1 MPPSQSPIISA
12 HYNHLRHGGHHHGR
26 GHHHQNGSNGSSPAS
41 RHNLHNGHSPSLGG
55 MTTDSGTTASGSS
68 KIKCVFLGD
77 GAVGKT
83 SLIVSY
89 TTNGYPNEYIPT
101 AIDTYDVV
109 VHVDGEPV
117 TFEMCDTP
125 GQDDFDTLRPLVY
138 PNTDVFLICFSVV
151 SPSSFSNVKEKWV
164 AEIKKSRNSE
174 KGKGV
179 KANVPMILVG
189 TQSDLR
195 NDVNTRVELAKY
207 KEQPVSENEA
217 KKLANSLGCECYIET
232 SALTQ
237 HNLKEVFDEAIMAG
251 LKGRKMKEKKAA
263 KKAQRTGT
271 NRGCAPC
278 AIL

>member
-1 MPPSQSPIISA
+1 MAPSQSPIISP
-12 HYNHLRHGGHHHGR
+12 HYNHLRGHR
-26 GHHHQNGSNGSSPAS
+26 AGHPQNGSAGSSPAS
-41 RHNLHNGHSPSLGG
+41 RHLAHNGHSPSLGG
-55 MTTDSGTTASGSS
+55 MTNDSNSGS

-138 PNTDVFLICFSVV
+138 PNTDVFLLCFSVV
-151 SPSSFSNVKEKWV
+151 SPSSFLNIKEKWIP
-164 AEIKKSRNSE
+164 EIKKSKE
-174 KGKGV
+174 KGS
-179 KANVPMILVG
+179 KAVPIILVG

-207 KEQPVSENEA
+207 KEQPVTESEA
-217 KKLANSLGCECYIET
+217 KKT
-232 SALTQ
+232 SQ
-237 HNLKEVFDEAIMAG
+237 
-251 LKGRKMKEKKAA
+251 
-263 KKAQRTGT
+263 
-271 NRGCAPC
+271 
-278 AIL
+278 

>member
-1 MPPSQSPIISA
+1 MAPSQSPIISP
-12 HYNHLRHGGHHHGR
+12 HYNHLRSHGHKK
-26 GHHHQNGSNGSSPAS
+26 QNGSASSSPAS
-41 RHNLHNGHSPSLGG
+41 RHHYRGQNGHSPA
-55 MTTDSGTTASGSS
+55 MTSDSSSS

-151 SPSSFSNVKEKWV
+151 SPSSFMNIREKWV
-164 AEIKKSRNSE
+164 PEIKKSKE
-174 KGKGV
+174 KGS
-179 KANVPMILVG
+179 KAVPIILVG

-195 NDVNTRVELAKY
+195 NDVNARVELAKY
-207 KEQPVSENEA
+207 KEQPIMEQEA
-217 KKLANSLGCECYIET
+217 KKLAKDLGAESYIET

-251 LKGRKMKEKKAA
+251 LKGRKIKDKSAA
-263 KKAQRTGT
+263 KKAARQQ
-271 NRGCAPC
+271 GCAC
-278 AIL
+278 III

>member
-1 MPPSQSPIISA
+1 
-12 HYNHLRHGGHHHGR
+12 
-26 GHHHQNGSNGSSPAS
+26 
-41 RHNLHNGHSPSLGG
+41 
-55 MTTDSGTTASGSS
+55 MTSTDSASNS

-151 SPSSFSNVKEKWV
+151 CPSSFLNIREKWIP
-164 AEIKKSRNSE
+164 EIKKSKE
-174 KGKGV
+174 KGS
-179 KANVPMILVG
+179 KAVPIILVG

-195 NDVNTRVELAKY
+195 NDVNARVELAKY
-207 KEQPVSENEA
+207 KEQPIMEQEA
-217 KKLANSLGCECYIET
+217 KKLAKDLGAESYIET

-251 LKGRKMKEKKAA
+251 LKGRKIKDKSAKKAA
-263 KKAQRTGT
+263 RQQ
-271 NRGCAPC
+271 GCACIIIWRHCSWPF
-278 AIL
+278 AI

>member
-1 MPPSQSPIISA
+1 MPPSQSPIISP
-12 HYNHLRHGGHHHGR
+12 HYNHLRQVAAAANGTKNSSNNSSPRHFPR
-26 GHHHQNGSNGSSPAS
+26 QQNG
-41 RHNLHNGHSPSLGG
+41 HYSPSLGG
-55 MTTDSGTTASGSS
+55 MTNDSSNTNSS

-89 TTNGYPNEYIPT
+89 TTNGYPNEYVPT

-117 TFEMCDTP
+117 TFEMNDTP

-138 PNTDVFLICFSVV
+138 PNTDVFLLCFSVV
-151 SPSSFSNVKEKWV
+151 SPSSFTNIREKWIP
-164 AEIKKSRNSE
+164 EIKKSGS
-174 KGKGV
+174 KS
-179 KANVPMILVG
+179 VPLILVG

-207 KEQPVSENEA
+207 KESPITEAEA
-217 KKLANSLGCECYIET
+217 KKLCKDLNCESYIET

-237 HNLKEVFDEAIMAG
+237 HNLKEVFDEAIIYG
-251 LKGRKMKEKKAA
+251 LKGRKIKEKIAA
-263 KKAQRTGT
+263 KKAARQQ
-271 NRGCAPC
+271 GCNC
-278 AIL
+278 VIL

>member
-1 MPPSQSPIISA
+1 MPPSQSPVISSSQ
-12 HYNHLRHGGHHHGR
+12 YNHLRPGARRIH
-26 GHHHQNGSNGSSPAS
+26 NGSNNSSP
-41 RHNLHNGHSPSLGG
+41 RYLHNGHSPSLGNG
-55 MTTDSGTTASGSS
+55 NGPQDGNSS

-109 VHVDGEPV
+109 VHVDDEPV

-138 PNTDVFLICFSVV
+138 PNTDVFLLCFSVV
-151 SPSSFSNVKEKWV
+151 SPSSFQNIREKWIP
-164 AEIKKSRNSE
+164 EIKKSTKNKQ
-174 KGKGV
+174 KGI
-179 KANVPMILVG
+179 PLILVG

-207 KEQPVSENEA
+207 KEVPVTEMEA
-217 KKLANSLGCECYIET
+217 KKLAKDLGCENYIET

-237 HNLKEVFDEAIMAG
+237 HNLKEVFDEAIMAS
-251 LKGRKMKEKKAA
+251 LKGRRIKEKMAA
-263 KKAQRTGT
+263 KKAARQQ
-271 NRGCAPC
+271 GCNC

>member
-1 MPPSQSPIISA
+1 MIIFIFYLS
-12 HYNHLRHGGHHHGR
+12 GGLTLD
-26 GHHHQNGSNGSSPAS
+26 SN
-41 RHNLHNGHSPSLGG
+41 
-55 MTTDSGTTASGSS
+55 ASGS

-138 PNTDVFLICFSVV
+138 PNTDVFLLCFSVV
-151 SPSSFSNVKEKWV
+151 SPSSFANIREKWIP
-164 AEIKKSRNSE
+164 EIKKSRE
-174 KGKGV
+174 KGAK
-179 KANVPMILVG
+179 KHVPIILVG

-207 KEQPVSENEA
+207 KEQPVTEAEA
-217 KKLANSLGCECYIET
+217 KKLAKDLGCENFIET

-237 HNLKEVFDEAIMAG
+237 HNLKEVFDEAIMAS
-251 LKGRKMKEKKAA
+251 LKGRKIKEKQAA
-263 KKAQRTGT
+263 KKAARHQ
-271 NRGCAPC
+271 GCNC

>member
-1 MPPSQSPIISA
+1 M
-12 HYNHLRHGGHHHGR
+12 
-26 GHHHQNGSNGSSPAS
+26 
-41 RHNLHNGHSPSLGG
+41 
-55 MTTDSGTTASGSS
+55 
-68 KIKCVFLGD
+68 FLGD

-138 PNTDVFLICFSVV
+138 PNTDVFLLCFSVV
-151 SPSSFSNVKEKWV
+151 SPSSFLNIREKWIP
-164 AEIKKSRNSE
+164 EIKKSRE
-174 KGKGV
+174 KGQK
-179 KANVPMILVG
+179 KHVPIILVG

-207 KEQPVSENEA
+207 KEQPVTEMEA
-217 KKLANSLGCECYIET
+217 KKLAKELGCENFIET

-237 HNLKEVFDEAIMAG
+237 HNLKEVFDEAIMAS
-251 LKGRKMKEKKAA
+251 LKGRKIKEKMAA
-263 KKAQRTGT
+263 KKAARQQ
-271 NRGCAPC
+271 GCSC

>member
-12 HYNHLRHGGHHHGR
+12 HYNHLRGHHNR
-26 GHHHQNGSNGSSPAS
+26 HHNGSNGSSPAS

-55 MTTDSGTTASGSS
+55 MTTDSGTTSS

-151 SPSSFSNVKEKWV
+151 SPSSFSNVKEKWI
-164 AEIKKSRNSE
+164 AEIKKSRKESE
-174 KGKGV
+174 KAKS
-179 KANVPMILVG
+179 KPVPMILVG

-217 KKLANSLGCECYIET
+217 KKLAQSLGCECYIET

-263 KKAQRTGT
+263 KKAQRTHQ
-271 NRGCAPC
+271 GCAC